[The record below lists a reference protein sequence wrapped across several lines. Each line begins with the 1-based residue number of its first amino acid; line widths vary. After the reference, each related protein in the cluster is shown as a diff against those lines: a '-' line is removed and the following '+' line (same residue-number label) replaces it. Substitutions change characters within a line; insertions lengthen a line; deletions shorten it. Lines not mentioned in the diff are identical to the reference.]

1 MSCGFTNSTS
11 PCVDKESFFLKKKRS
26 FHLVEVQVPALKPG
40 EKPVGC
46 LFRWCEAV
54 LTQMLKQTSVS

>member
-1 MSCGFTNSTS
+1 MVLQI
-11 PCVDKESFFLKKKRS
+11 PQARVWIRRVFFLKKRS
-26 FHLVEVQVPALKPG
+26 FHLVEEQVPALKPG